1 MRTPTPSD
9 NFSKTASLS
18 DSLVADRIER
28 REFIRRVIVAGVGVA
43 GLAASSELASAQQFD
58 DPEAWRYQ
66 VKGFVN
72 TVFDPRRA
80 RDINSQIQDISMGR
94 APAASDIH
102 SAYSAP
108 WIFTSATIG
117 TVRVVCDNG
126 FALDRFPLYD
136 AQCPC
141 RDGRDL
147 NAAEIASIT
156 SPFEIN
162 RLGCVVTPDSA
173 RMPVEYNDHANVR
186 ELIRSVYN
194 RNPDDFRI
202 HYKRH
207 FTTHR
212 GRRHR
217 TYYASDHARLTPQ
230 GQPEKTLFVGPED
243 I

>member
-1 MRTPTPSD
+1 MMGIDGAQRHTVCLYDEACSNIYYCMRLPDPWPQVAAREGSPMISTASRPRLERTMRTPTPSD

-108 WIFTSATIG
+108 WTRSGLTARPQSSATSTRGIV
-117 TVRVVCDNG
+117 TWPSLPTATCTI
-126 FALDRFPLYD
+126 
-136 AQCPC
+136 
-141 RDGRDL
+141 
-147 NAAEIASIT
+147 AAT
-156 SPFEIN
+156 
-162 RLGCVVTPDSA
+162 
-173 RMPVEYNDHANVR
+173 
-186 ELIRSVYN
+186 
-194 RNPDDFRI
+194 
-202 HYKRH
+202 
-207 FTTHR
+207 
-212 GRRHR
+212 
-217 TYYASDHARLTPQ
+217 
-230 GQPEKTLFVGPED
+230 
-243 I
+243 

>member
-9 NFSKTASLS
+9 DFSKAASLS
-18 DSLVADRIER
+18 DSLLSGRIER
-28 REFIRRVIVAGVGVA
+28 RDFIRNILVAGIGVA
-43 GLAASSELASAQQFD
+43 SLASSTKLVSAQQFD
-58 DPEAWRYQ
+58 DADAWRSQ
-66 VKGFVN
+66 VQGFVN
-72 TVFDPRRA
+72 AVFDPRRA

-94 APAASDIH
+94 APVPSDIH
-102 SAYSAP
+102 STYSAP
-108 WIFTSATIG
+108 WVFTGATIG
-117 TVRVVCDNG
+117 TVRVICDNG
-126 FALDRFPLYD
+126 FALDQFPLYD

-141 RDGRDL
+141 RNGRDL

-156 SPFEIN
+156 SPFETS
-162 RLGCVVTPDSA
+162 RLGCVVTPNSA
-173 RMPVEYNDHANVR
+173 RMPVEYNDHAEVS

-194 RNPDDFRI
+194 RNPNNFRI

-212 GRRHR
+212 GRRH
-217 TYYASDHARLTPQ
+217 TAYYASDNARLTPQ